1 VRCRASLRS
10 INSLPLAILLLLP
23 VTLHTRARHETSDD
37 GTLCLVSTASVLM
50 FVVVGLLLLLLLW
63 RLLWHRD
70 RGSRR
75 SQIYDLF
82 DHVERSESL
91 ARLHVIHGGLDL
103 GEQQLLANELGDAR
117 AIQHISQRLG
127 PLDEAEQDASPAGG
141 LPATMSAT
149 ECIHH

>member
-1 VRCRASLRS
+1 MRCRASLRS

-37 GTLCLVSTASVLM
+37 GTLCLISTASVLM
-50 FVVVGLLLLLLLW
+50 FVVVGLLLLLW